1 MNFVSTLVCLI
12 STFSVEAASAQVTNY
27 ASIRQAVAKAYPQQ
41 AEEMTQTLVLL
52 QQLSEDTVAATA
64 KIDAT
69 CGR

>member
-12 STFSVEAASAQVTNY
+12 SAFVVETASAQVTNY

-64 KIDAT
+64 KIDGR